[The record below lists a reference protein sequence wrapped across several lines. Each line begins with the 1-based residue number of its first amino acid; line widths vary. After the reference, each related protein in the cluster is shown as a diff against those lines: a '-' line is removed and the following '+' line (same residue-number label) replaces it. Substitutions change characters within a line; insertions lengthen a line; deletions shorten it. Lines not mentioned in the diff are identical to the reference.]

1 MNETFLTG
9 FERIIERA
17 KKVEK
22 PMRVAIAAAD
32 AENIVRG
39 AFQAQD
45 AGFVEPI
52 LIGNEHKIRAVLE
65 NTGQADR
72 DVQIIDASGGDSSV
86 QFAIEMINS
95 GDADCLMRGNSSTR
109 DFLMPVL
116 NKSNHLI
123 VPDTL
128 VTHINFLKIPGLE
141 RMVAISDVT
150 LLINPPMEAR
160 KQVVK
165 NMVKALNAFDVE
177 KPNIALLALVEKPS
191 YHMRDTVED
200 QTMVRENEKRP
211 FADCN
216 LVGPIAYD
224 LIVSKEAAR
233 LKGYDCPYCGEFD
246 GIVVPNLATGN
257 VMVKVLQQSAGADG
271 FGVLVGAKIPIA
283 ITSRADKPEQAFY
296 SLAACAAMW
305 SAPAYKK
312 FFD

>member
-52 LIGNEHKIRAVLE
+52 LIGNEHKICAVLE
-65 NTGQADR
+65 NIGQADR

-150 LLINPPMEAR
+150 LL
-160 KQVVK
+160 
-165 NMVKALNAFDVE
+165 
-177 KPNIALLALVEKPS
+177 
-191 YHMRDTVED
+191 
-200 QTMVRENEKRP
+200 
-211 FADCN
+211 
-216 LVGPIAYD
+216 
-224 LIVSKEAAR
+224 
-233 LKGYDCPYCGEFD
+233 
-246 GIVVPNLATGN
+246 
-257 VMVKVLQQSAGADG
+257 
-271 FGVLVGAKIPIA
+271 
-283 ITSRADKPEQAFY
+283 
-296 SLAACAAMW
+296 
-305 SAPAYKK
+305 
-312 FFD
+312 

>member
-1 MNETFLTG
+1 MNENILTG
-9 FERIIERA
+9 FEGIVEKA
-17 KKVEK
+17 KKVDR

-32 AENIVRG
+32 AENILRG
-39 AFQAQD
+39 AFMAQD

-65 NTGQADR
+65 RIGQAER
-72 DVQIIDASGGDSSV
+72 DVQVIDASGGDSSV

-123 VPDTL
+123 KENAL
-128 VTHINFLKIPGLE
+128 VTHVVFLKVPGMKRLL
-141 RMVAISDVT
+141 AISDVT

-160 KQVVK
+160 KQVVQ
-165 NMVKALNAFDVE
+165 NMVKALNAFDVSR
-177 KPNIALLALVEKPS
+177 PNIALLALVEKPS
-191 YHMRDTVED
+191 YQMRDTVED
-200 QTMVRENEKRP
+200 QTMVRENNSSRP

-233 LKGYDCPYCGEFD
+233 LKGYDCPCCGEFD
-246 GIVVPNLATGN
+246 GVVVPNLAMGN
-257 VMVKVLQQSAGADG
+257 ILTKVLQQSAGAVG
-271 FGVLVGAKIPIA
+271 CGVLVGAKIPIA
-283 ITSRADKPEQAFY
+283 ITSRADAPDQSFN

-305 SAPAYKK
+305 DAPAYKNI
-312 FFD
+312 F

>member
-65 NTGQADR
+65 NIGQADR

-305 SAPAYKK
+305 STPAYKK